1 MADISAN
8 YKRILAYSEGTYG
21 TDAVEPI
28 LTTATADI
36 VWQDVRQNFTIA
48 PVRTVVEID
57 RARGS
62 QSGVPHKTI
71 ADRAAITGDIP
82 LSGWISGD
90 AGEEMPYY
98 AWALKACGMSETI
111 VSATSATYRPSTAQ
125 QAGASIYLYT
135 RNLDD
140 NNWRLQ
146 YTTGVRGSANFQFAL
161 NQEAF
166 FSFNGTGRYTE
177 EISDAAA
184 FIGASTGAAALL
196 KNGSTAVTARSGG
209 GTEAYANKSPI
220 MCTNMT
226 ITVGGNTYC
235 VSALNLDLNWTQD
248 VKQCMG
254 AAANVRNVYLTRA
267 AAQRI
272 AGSFDLLDGATAHDQ
287 VVDSFVSGAELA
299 FSIVLT
305 EGTGATGA
313 ARITISGSK
322 LQIGAYSR
330 GAEGGIQNL
339 TVPFFLN
346 GGWGDLTQD
355 DDFSIVYDEV
365 P

>member
-8 YKRILAYSEGTYG
+8 YKRVLAYSEGTYG
-21 TDAVEPI
+21 TDAVAPI

-48 PVRTVVEID
+48 PVRTIVEID

-62 QSGVPHKTI
+62 QSGVAHKTI
-71 ADRAAITGDIP
+71 ADRANVTGDIP

-111 VSATSATYRPSTAQ
+111 ASGTSATYRPSTAQ
-125 QAGASIYLYT
+125 QAGATVYLYT

-146 YTTGVRGSANFQFAL
+146 YSTGVRGSANFQFAL

-166 FSFNGTGRYTE
+166 FSFTGTGRYTE
-177 EISDAAA
+177 EISDATA
-184 FIGASTGAAALL
+184 FIGAATGAAALL
-196 KNGSTAVTARSGG
+196 KDGSTAVTARSGG
-209 GTEAYANKSPI
+209 GTEAYANKAPM

-254 AAANVRNVYLTRA
+254 AASNVRSIYLTRA

-272 AGSFDLLDGATAHDQ
+272 AGSFTLLDGATAHDQ
-287 VVDSFVSGAELA
+287 VIDSFVSGAELA
-299 FSIVLT
+299 FSLVLV
-305 EGTGATGA
+305 EGDGSSGS

-322 LQIGAYSR
+322 LQIGAYTR

-339 TVPFFLN
+339 AVPFFLN

-365 P
+365 T